1 MLKYLV
7 MAEQIKV
14 SVLITSYNLEGVI
27 EQALKSV
34 LGQECGFD
42 YEVIAGDDGSTDRTV
57 EIIKSYAD
65 RYPGK
70 IRIFTMPR
78 EAGVKYNPVHRAAA
92 NRLNILKEAR
102 GEYCCFLDGD
112 DHYTDKKRLQRMA
125 DILDAH
131 SDCIM
136 CSHNLWMVY
145 ENGDKHKLMRMK
157 KEHKYSLEQY
167 WKLLF
172 LQANALMF
180 RNIYA
185 QHTPEGALARNFD
198 DNNITFWLFKYGK
211 MYYLPECMG
220 AYMQSEGSSWN
231 KMSELQHAALN
242 MTGYNVEVLTAP
254 QYRELSDIRHYNDLR
269 VLYEQRGTYGPED
282 LQPFYDNAKEEGMEE
297 ALKAYGLGK
306 PDPALEKELGRRLSR
321 AKRGYMLAKAQRAI
335 QKLAGKY

>member
-1 MLKYLV
+1 

-14 SVLITSYNLEGVI
+14 SVLITTYELEGVI

-34 LGQECGFD
+34 LGQECSFG
-42 YEVIAGDDGSTDRTV
+42 YELIVGDDGSEDDTV
-57 EIIKSYAD
+57 GIVKRYAD
-65 RYPGK
+65 QYPGK

-78 EAGVKYNPVHRAAA
+78 QAGVKYNPVHRAAA

-112 DHYTDKKRLQRMA
+112 DHYTDKERLQKMA
-125 DILDAH
+125 DVLDH
-131 SDCIM
+131 NSDCIM
-136 CSHNLWMVY
+136 CAHNLWMVY
-145 ENGDKHKLMRMK
+145 ENGEKHKLMRMT

-185 QHTPEGALARNFD
+185 QHTPQGALARNFD
-198 DNNITFWLFKYGK
+198 DNNITFWLFQYGK
-211 MYYLPECMG
+211 MYYLPQCMG

-242 MTGYNVEVLTAP
+242 MTGYNVEILTAP
-254 QYRELSDIRHYNDLR
+254 EKRALSDIRHYNDLR
-269 VLYEQRGTYGPED
+269 VLYEARGSYGPKD
-282 LQPFYDNAKEEGMEE
+282 LQPFYDNAKKEDLTE
-297 ALKAYGLGK
+297 ALKAYGLMQ
-306 PDPALEKELGRRLSR
+306 PDPELEKEMGQRLRR
-321 AKRGYMLAKAQRAI
+321 AKRGYLLAKAQRALS
-335 QKLAGKY
+335 KLMGRY

>member
-1 MLKYLV
+1 

-14 SVLITSYNLEGVI
+14 SVLITTYELEGVI
-27 EQALKSV
+27 GQALKSV
-34 LGQECGFD
+34 LGQECGFAF
-42 YEVIAGDDGSTDRTV
+42 EVLVGDDGSADRTV
-57 EIIKSYAD
+57 EIIKGYAD

-78 EAGVKYNPVHRAAA
+78 RPGVRYNPVHRAAA

-112 DHYTDKKRLQRMA
+112 DHYTDKHRLQRMA
-125 DILDAH
+125 GILDAN

-136 CSHNLWMVY
+136 CAHNLWMVY
-145 ENGDKHKLMRMK
+145 ENGEKHRLMRMK

-180 RNIYA
+180 RNIYL
-185 QHTPEGALARNFD
+185 QHPPAGALARNFD
-198 DNNITFWLFKYGK
+198 DNNITFWLFQYGK

-220 AYMQSEGSSWN
+220 AYMQSEASSWN
-231 KMSELQHAALN
+231 RMSELQHAALN

-254 QYRELSDIRHYNDLR
+254 VKRRLSDIRHYNDLR
-269 VLYEQRGTYGPED
+269 VLYEARGTYSTED
-282 LQPFYDNAKEEGMEE
+282 LQPFYDNAAEEGLTE
-297 ALKAYGLGK
+297 ALKAYGLCS
-306 PDPALEKELGRRLSR
+306 PDPETEKELGSRLLR
-321 AKRGYMLAKAQRAI
+321 AKCGYMLAKAQRAVD
-335 QKLAGKY
+335 KLLGRY